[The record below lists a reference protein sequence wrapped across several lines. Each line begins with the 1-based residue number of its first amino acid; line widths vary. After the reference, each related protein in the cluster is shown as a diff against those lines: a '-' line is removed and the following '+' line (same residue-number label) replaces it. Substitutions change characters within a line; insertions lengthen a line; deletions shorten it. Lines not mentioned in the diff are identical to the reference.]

1 LTALPLFQVG
11 LRGSEEA
18 PSRRTVLVNRN
29 SGPAKIQY
37 KKHCKYDAAI
47 SQRAFVG
54 FNYYG
59 IALSGM
65 GLVI

>member
-1 LTALPLFQVG
+1 MSTEILVLQKFNIKSTANMT
-11 LRGSEEA
+11 R
-18 PSRRTVLVNRN
+18 PSA
-29 SGPAKIQY
+29 SP
-37 KKHCKYDAAI
+37 
-47 SQRAFVG
+47 SFVG